1 MSGNA
6 IIDAAIAAEL
16 AALTERVADVPAPP
30 LGYGTDL
37 SCVTELDNDCAE
49 VDPQSR
55 VAVAQAITRRLTT
68 PRGALI
74 DDPDYGYDV
83 RQFAN
88 RGTTQLEL
96 RAVADQCRGEAV
108 KDDRVRDAAITAI
121 YDAAERRLTVSA
133 QLDCADPLLGVFSL
147 TFGVDAT
154 GAALLET
161 VT

>member
-6 IIDAAIAAEL
+6 IIDVAIAAEL
-16 AALTERVADVPAPP
+16 ATLTERTADVPAAP

-37 SCVTELDNDCAE
+37 SCVTELADDAAE
-49 VDPQSR
+49 VDPMSR

-74 DDPDYGYDV
+74 DDPDYGFDV

-96 RAVADQCRGEAV
+96 RAVADQCRGECV
-108 KDDRVRDAAITAI
+108 KDDRVSAATITAF
-121 YDAAERRLTVSA
+121 YDAALRKLTVSV
-133 QLDCADPLLGVFSL
+133 QLDCVDPLLGVFTL
-147 TFGVDAT
+147 TFGVAAD

-161 VT
+161 IS